1 MVCTAARPSN
11 PPCSQLQNADAFEC
25 SPGGLP
31 ACFPVRVRQIHRAR
45 GYKMLTHFNARPGG
59 HAGLFPCLAAVK
71 STMLAATKCWRI
83 SMLARRTC
91 RTAEAVPE
99 LAGFR
104 EQKAVLR
111 VFVPKK
117 CCFRERKG
125 NCPEGCSGISGIFGT
140 RGGLSEVCS
149 EFGGISGTKCSRSVK
164 NEVRPFCWTDLT
176 IRDNGLSSVLYRTHS
191 V

>member
-1 MVCTAARPSN
+1 MPDADVCSGIGGFLGTRGGLLDVCSGLSGLSGTKCFRELVVSCGLIPCLRPSN
-11 PPCSQLQNADAFEC
+11 PPCSQLQNADAFQC
-25 SPGGLP
+25 SPGRT
-31 ACFPVRVRQIHRAR
+31 CRADS
-45 GYKMLTHFNARPGG
+45 LSAS
-59 HAGLFPCLAAVK
+59 VK
-71 STMLAATKCWRI
+71 STVLAATKCSRI

-125 NCPEGCSGISGIFGT
+125 NCPEFVP
-140 RGGLSEVCS
+140 GLAGFWEQEVDYWMFVPS
-149 EFGGISGTKCSRSVK
+149 LAGFPERSDNGKSRS
-164 NEVRPFCWTDLT
+164 
-176 IRDNGLSSVLYRTHS
+176 G
-191 V
+191 